1 MLAFII
7 RRILYLIPLLFGISL
22 FAFGVLRFN
31 ENDAVISYLT
41 ASSITPS
48 EANIKQAKIDLG
60 LDKPITKQY
69 IIWIKKAILLDF
81 GKSYLTKRDVFDD
94 MLYHLPATLKLA
106 GFALLITLVISIPLG
121 MASAIYKDSFID
133 YFTRIFSFLGV
144 STPNFW
150 LGLLLIL
157 LFSVKLE
164 LLPPF
169 GSGGFSHIIM
179 PAMAI
184 SFMPIAVNARFL
196 RTNMLEI
203 KNQRFI
209 YYAKLRG
216 ISSQNI
222 NLKHIFLNSLIPII
236 TIIGMY
242 VGELIGGALIV
253 ENIFAYPGIGR
264 YAVTAILNNDYPI
277 IQCFIIML
285 SFIFIILNLC
295 IDIIYALID
304 PRIRLG
310 MENK

>member
-60 LDKPITKQY
+60 LDKPIIKQY
-69 IIWIKKAILLDF
+69 TIWIKKAILLDF
-81 GKSYLTKRDVFDD
+81 GKSYLSKRDVFND

-106 GFALLITLVISIPLG
+106 GFALLLTLIISIPLG

-184 SFMPIAVNARFL
+184 SFMPIAINARFL

-216 ISSQNI
+216 ISSKNI

-277 IQCFIIML
+277 IQCFILMI